1 MWPRWPLELLTF
13 IKVMLA
19 SMLVI
24 VRQIWMVEKLL
35 RIASIEKVQES
46 TTAKIALAVVSRL
59 EWEAL

>member
-1 MWPRWPLELLTF
+1 
-13 IKVMLA
+13 MLA

-59 EWEAL
+59 KWEAL

>member
-35 RIASIEKVQES
+35 RIALIEKVQD
-46 TTAKIALAVVSRL
+46 
-59 EWEAL
+59 

>member
-59 EWEAL
+59 KWEAL